1 MLHLLGD
8 LVVLLVLVELIIPT
22 VVKVVALI
30 APLECINLLWVEVVV
45 SAVLQVSTIPK
56 SNKVVALHVHRA
68 ATVLK

>member
-45 SAVLQVSTIPK
+45 SAVLQVSTITEP
-56 SNKVVALHVHRA
+56 NKVVALHVHRA

>member
-8 LVVLLVLVELIIPT
+8 LVVLLVHVELIIPT

-45 SAVLQVSTIPK
+45 SAVLQVSTIPEP
-56 SNKVVALHVHRA
+56 NKVVALHVHRA
-68 ATVLK
+68 AIVLK